1 MARQEPRIEADQVLN
16 MADLV
21 IVVVDRDGIATHVNR
36 KGCIVLG
43 CSARDVLGRNW
54 FDLFIHEDCR
64 SRVKSEFAAM
74 VKEGIVAGT
83 ASKISVLSTTG
94 ERCPLSWNTLP
105 LRDEEGRIV
114 GALILGGEVGLTQSH
129 GDQVSSEDSSLRE
142 RQFHLVIDK
151 SDQAICVLQR
161 GIIRFPNERLCGM
174 LGRSSSELESGSFF
188 DYIHPDDRQR
198 IAPLMADPASI
209 SERNDPT
216 VFRIVSKTGEARWVE
231 PYWSVVEWGGSQ
243 AVCVYLTDSSERLKS
258 RDLLLRS
265 ARLRA
270 VAELSSGVAHNFN
283 NLLQIAQGYS
293 ELALLDI
300 AHDRV
305 ADAMASLNIVIEKLH
320 HGGRIV
326 KALQDF
332 TDTYTWDTP
341 PRGAIFDLSQAVDK
355 AIELSR
361 PWLKS
366 GTGGEGKSIDL
377 QVTLQPGCFVEGG
390 EGELLEVVVGLI
402 KNAADALAGGG
413 QISIATGIRDGNV
426 FLDVSDT
433 GVGIAAEDLGRI
445 FQPFWTTKGSLSVGM
460 GLPQSLGIVRRHGGN
475 IVVTSEPSKGSV
487 FSVNLPL
494 ATAPTTRDEGLHGSH
509 GRAVPTVL
517 LVDDEPLIVD
527 LMERFLAKSGCKMV
541 KALSGREAIEIFKE
555 KGADLV
561 ICDLMM
567 PEMNGWAVGSA
578 IKSICEGKSIPK
590 PPFLLL
596 TAWSGQQIPSGDLEP
611 NGIDE
616 VVAKPIDFRKLKSL
630 IDRFFQQSVL
640 TRGR

>member
-1 MARQEPRIEADQVLN
+1 MARQEPRIEVDQLLK

-21 IVVVDRDGIATHVNR
+21 IVAVDRDGVATHVNS

-43 CSARDVLGRNW
+43 CAAREILGRNW
-54 FDLFIHEDCR
+54 FDSFIQEDCR
-64 SRVKSEFAAM
+64 SRVKNEFAAM
-74 VKEGIVAGT
+74 VREGTVSGT
-83 ASKISVLSTTG
+83 ASKLSVLSKTG
-94 ERCPLSWNTLP
+94 EQCLLSCNTLP
-105 LRDEEGRIV
+105 IRDEEGRIV
-114 GALILGGEVGLTQSH
+114 GALLLGRDVGRTQNH
-129 GDQVSSEDSSLRE
+129 GDSAPSEDISARE
-142 RQFHLVIDK
+142 RQFRLVVEK
-151 SDQAICVLQR
+151 SDQAICVLER
-161 GIIRFPNERLCGM
+161 GIIRFANERLCGM
-174 LGRSSSELESGSFF
+174 LGRPSSELKSGSFS

-198 IAPLMADPASI
+198 IAPLMADPS
-209 SERNDPT
+209 SVSQRNDPT

-231 PYWSVVEWGGSQ
+231 PHRSVMEWGGSQ
-243 AVCVYLTDSSERLKS
+243 AVCVYLTDSSERLRS
-258 RDLLLRS
+258 RDLLVRS

-300 AHDRV
+300 AHDRL

-332 TDTYTWDTP
+332 TDTYTSDTP
-341 PRGAIFDLSQAVDK
+341 RPGAIFDLSQAVDK

-366 GTGGEGKSIDL
+366 GTGGEGKSIEL
-377 QVTLQPGCFVEGG
+377 QVALQPGCFVEGG

-402 KNAADALAGGG
+402 KNAADALEGGG

-426 FLDVSDT
+426 FLDVGDT

-460 GLPQSLGIVRRHGGN
+460 GLPQSLGIVRRYGGN

-487 FSVNLPL
+487 FSVTLPL
-494 ATAPTTRDEGLHGSH
+494 ATAPTTRDEGIDGSH
-509 GRAVPTVL
+509 GRAAPSIL

-527 LMERFLAKSGCKMV
+527 LMEKFLAKLGCRTL
-541 KALSGREAIEIFKE
+541 KALSGREAIEIFEE

-578 IKSICEGKSIPK
+578 IKSICEGKSVPK

-596 TAWSGQQIPSGDLEP
+596 TAWSGQQIRSGDLEP

-616 VVAKPIDFRKLKSL
+616 VVAKPIDFRKLKPL
-630 IDRFFQQSVL
+630 IDRFLQQAVL
-640 TRGR
+640 TSGH